1 MTECRACQIKNN
13 IEITI
18 VVIYK
23 DTPIKITGGKWAIK
37 EIKKLLEEGN

>member
-1 MTECRACQIKNN
+1 MTTCRACDIKNN
-13 IEITI
+13 IEISI

-23 DTPIKITGGKWAIK
+23 DTPIKITGRKWAIK